1 MKLNLTCSF
10 CGRTDE
16 QVQRLI
22 AGPKVFICD
31 RCVATCNT
39 ILAEHPPGDTPI
51 MSATVQVHGPRRWWQ
66 SFVEWWS
73 ARASQGQGVSTAGI
87 TVKMISGPLRVFGRS
102 IDLAPRVRSLTS
114 RG

>member
-10 CGRTDE
+10 CGRSDE

-31 RCVATCNT
+31 QCVATCNT
-39 ILAEHPPGDTPI
+39 ILAEHPPSGATMI
-51 MSATVQVHGPRRWWQ
+51 SATVPVHGPRRWWQ

-87 TVKMISGPLRVFGRS
+87 TVKTWRSSIGLVSGALSAESTTANYHQGP
-102 IDLAPRVRSLTS
+102 
-114 RG
+114 

>member
-31 RCVATCNT
+31 QCVATCNT
-39 ILAEHPPGDTPI
+39 ILA
-51 MSATVQVHGPRRWWQ
+51 
-66 SFVEWWS
+66 
-73 ARASQGQGVSTAGI
+73 
-87 TVKMISGPLRVFGRS
+87 S
-102 IDLAPRVRSLTS
+102 IRLMMPS
-114 RG
+114 

>member
-22 AGPKVFICD
+22 AGPQVFICD

-39 ILAEHPPGDTPI
+39 ILAEHPPGDAPK
-51 MSATVQVHGPRRWWQ
+51 MSATVQVQGPRRWWQ

-73 ARASQGQGVSTAGI
+73 ARASQGQGVSIAGI
-87 TVKMISGPLRVFGRS
+87 TVKLGGVVSVSG
-102 IDLAPRVRSLTS
+102 ALTAGS
-114 RG
+114 TTANYHQGP

>member
-1 MKLNLTCSF
+1 MKLSLTCSF

-39 ILAEHPPGDTPI
+39 ILAKHPPGDTPI
-51 MSATVQVHGPRRWWQ
+51 MSATVQVHRPRRWWQ

-73 ARASQGQGVSTAGI
+73 ATASQVRVLQ
-87 TVKMISGPLRVFGRS
+87 PL
-102 IDLAPRVRSLTS
+102 A
-114 RG
+114 